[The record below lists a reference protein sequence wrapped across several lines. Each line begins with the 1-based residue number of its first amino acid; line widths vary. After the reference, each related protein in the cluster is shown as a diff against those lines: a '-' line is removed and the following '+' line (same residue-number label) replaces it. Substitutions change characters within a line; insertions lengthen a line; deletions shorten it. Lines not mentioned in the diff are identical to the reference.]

1 MCMPG
6 TASPNMDRAEYEESL
21 KVFWDFGNVLRGK
34 DVRKVSVKPIFVMQ
48 KISRRWEWMWKPF
61 LK

>member
-21 KVFWDFGNVLRGK
+21 KAFWDFSDVLIK
-34 DVRKVSVKPIFVMQ
+34 C
-48 KISRRWEWMWKPF
+48 F
-61 LK
+61 L